1 MLAPV
6 KAQPVCTRSVVTDA
20 LPVPLAGP
28 SNGVPKFLRDVFD
41 RWSIAKRRPV
51 DTVAACGRALRHFE
65 ARTGNPPVRELTPDH
80 GDRFRAWLLAQ
91 KPWIAPIP
99 GTTKRHRLEEN
110 VAAAAIETYGGID
123 ILVNNAGIY
132 SSLVPAPFAQQS
144 TDEWRHIFEVN
155 VIGTFHACRAV
166 TQAMRKRGSGRIINV
181 SSGTPFKGVPFL
193 LHYVASKGAI
203 NAMTRALAKELG
215 SANILVNGIAPGFTL
230 SDGVKANPVQL
241 EKLQEISLKARV
253 IQRDQVPGDL
263 VGAVVFFAGP
273 GASFITGQT
282 LVVDGGAYFN

>member
-1 MLAPV
+1 MDLRGKVAI
-6 KAQPVCTRSVVTDA
+6 VT
-20 LPVPLAGP
+20 G
-28 SNGVPKFLRDVFD
+28 
-41 RWSIAKRRPV
+41 
-51 DTVAACGRALRHFE
+51 AAIGIGRAIAEGLAE
-65 ARTGNPPVRELTPDH
+65 AGAAVVVADMQGADRAAEEMRSH
-80 GDRFRAWLLAQ
+80 GWKVFGVTAN
-91 KPWIAPIP
+91 IADAAA
-99 GTTKRHRLEEN
+99 TERM
-110 VAAAAIETYGGID
+110 AAAAIETYGGID

-132 SSLVPAPFAQQS
+132 SSLVPAPFEQQS